1 MTSKIKRIAMISG
14 WRTMAMAL
22 VIAGL
27 GGCASGIDPQDGS
40 SSAQGAQVAQ
50 DVRVSRADQQG
61 PTVMVSQY
69 DVEDITVIVPRD
81 LVVSEANSYRPKAD
95 IVWRGEPLGDR
106 YVQVEAILTEAM
118 AAGTAMMT
126 TGPKV
131 DVEITLARFHCVTER
146 TRYSIGGMHAMQF
159 DLTVT
164 DAETGVVLDGPRR
177 VVADVKAS
185 GGAKAIAE
193 DAAGLTQRV
202 VVANRLAEAIR
213 YELSRPLSQ
222 SAGEAQTLA
231 GDAAAGSSSN

>member
-1 MTSKIKRIAMISG
+1 MISG

-40 SSAQGAQVAQ
+40 SSAQGSQ
-50 DVRVSRADQQG
+50 DISLSRADRQG
-61 PTVMVSQY
+61 PIVMVSQY
-69 DVEDITVIVPRD
+69 DVEDITIIVPRN

-131 DVEITLARFHCVTER
+131 DVEITLVRFHCVTER

-164 DAETGVVLDGPRR
+164 DAETGAVLDGPRR

-193 DAAGLTQRV
+193 DAAGMTQRV

-213 YELSRPLSQ
+213 FELSRPLHHA
-222 SAGEAQTLA
+222 AGETQAFA
-231 GDAAAGSSSN
+231 GAAAAGSSSN